1 MIDIK
6 SRAKLNQAYFGFN
19 GQEKSFRGSFD
30 ASTTSVHT
38 LEISLPSDNL
48 LLACQRVSRTP
59 SRRQM
64 RLFTPLKSTISTACA
79 SHHGML
85 SAVLRRRQ
93 LLSTR
98 SSGVYSAFRQRRV
111 VHTIFS
117 NPLVGNTDGWR
128 CNNTNPFLQPR
139 VVTLNQKRR
148 NGSTNSPPDKPEKEL
163 KLKPKSKLLSRL
175 PVPVHENIYTVP
187 NILTFSRL
195 LAAPAVG
202 YLLVHNHHTAALS
215 LFAYA
220 GITDLIDGYIARR
233 YNLQTVVGTIIDP
246 AADKLLMTISVVCLA
261 LNGWMPAWLA
271 VLILGRDVGLSISAI
286 YYRWISLPPP
296 KTMARYWDFSL
307 PSAEVKPTA
316 ISKVNTALQL
326 LLVGSSIALPVL
338 PESLAGAW
346 GLYNGLV
353 GLQLLVAAT
362 TVWSGLSYVFSKD
375 AVKILSDK
383 EIQQRIARASKNDK
397 K

>member
-1 MIDIK
+1 M
-6 SRAKLNQAYFGFN
+6 R
-19 GQEKSFRGSFD
+19 
-30 ASTTSVHT
+30 
-38 LEISLPSDNL
+38 
-48 LLACQRVSRTP
+48 LLASLNSNLSPT
-59 SRRQM
+59 
-64 RLFTPLKSTISTACA
+64 TCA
-79 SHHGML
+79 IRHGDGML
-85 SAVLRRRQ
+85 SALVRRHQ
-93 LLSTR
+93 LLSVNRFHVSTGQLR
-98 SSGVYSAFRQRRV
+98 A
-111 VHTIFS
+111 VHT
-117 NPLVGNTDGWR
+117 VGPICSTRLAARDGWKYNHTR
-128 CNNTNPFLQPR
+128 HSLIQFG

-148 NGSTNSPPDKPEKEL
+148 NGNSNLPQDKSKEQ
-163 KLKPKSKLLSRL
+163 KSKPKSKLLSRI
-175 PVPVHENIYTVP
+175 PMPVHENIYTVP

-220 GITDLIDGYIARR
+220 GITDLVDGYIARR

-261 LNGWMPAWLA
+261 LNGWMPVWLA

-326 LLVGSSIALPVL
+326 LLVGSSIALPVI
-338 PESLAGAW
+338 PASLAGAW
-346 GLYNGLV
+346 GLYDGLV
-353 GLQLLVAAT
+353 GLQYLVAST
-362 TVWSGLSYVFSKD
+362 TIWSGLSYVWSKD
-375 AVKILSDK
+375 AVKILSEK
-383 EIQQRIARASKNDK
+383 EIQQRITRASKKEDK
-397 K
+397 H

>member
-1 MIDIK
+1 M
-6 SRAKLNQAYFGFN
+6 R
-19 GQEKSFRGSFD
+19 
-30 ASTTSVHT
+30 
-38 LEISLPSDNL
+38 
-48 LLACQRVSRTP
+48 LLA
-59 SRRQM
+59 
-64 RLFTPLKSTISTACA
+64 PLKSTLSPTKCA
-79 SHHGML
+79 IWYGGGGGGAL
-85 SAVLRRRQ
+85 SPLARRHQ
-93 LLSTR
+93 LLSA
-98 SSGVYSAFRQRRV
+98 SSWCDVASRQSRLL
-111 VHTIFS
+111 HTDICPKQS
-117 NPLVGNTDGWR
+117 VTIDGWKYSNHLR
-128 CNNTNPFLQPR
+128 QSFFQSR
-139 VVTLNQKRR
+139 VVTLYQKRQSG
-148 NGSTNSPPDKPEKEL
+148 NTNSPQEKPEPTTDPK
-163 KLKPKSKLLSRL
+163 KQKPRVKAKLLSRL
-175 PVPVHENIYTVP
+175 PMPVHENIYTVP

-220 GITDLIDGYIARR
+220 GITDLVDGYIARK

-307 PSAEVKPTA
+307 PSAEVKPTG

-338 PESLAGAW
+338 PASFAGAW
-346 GLYNGLV
+346 GLYDGLV
-353 GLQLLVAAT
+353 GLQYLVAAT
-362 TVWSGLSYVFSKD
+362 TIWSGLSYVFSKD

-383 EIQQRIARASKNDK
+383 EIQQRITRASKKEDK
-397 K
+397 R